1 MLKINKVSL
10 SYQRQRA
17 LNDVSLS
24 VGQSDFTALIGSNG
38 AGKSSLINAISGLLK
53 ISGGSIEFE
62 GRTISGLPA
71 DEIASMGL
79 VQVPEGRKLFSGM
92 TVEENL
98 EIGAYLPG
106 PRKNYTKNLAN
117 VFDMF
122 PLLRDR
128 RKQSAG
134 SLSGGEQQMLAI
146 SRALLTEPKLLMLDE
161 PSLGL
166 APIVTLEIFRIL
178 KELNERGLTILLI
191 TQEVIQSL
199 SLTKKGYL
207 IENGFIT
214 LSGPSSELLKDTRVK
229 ESYLGL

>member
-24 VGQSDFTALIGSNG
+24 IGQSDFTALIGSNG

-62 GRTISGLPA
+62 GRTISGMQA

-106 PRKNYTKNLAN
+106 PRKNYAKNLAN

-122 PLLRDR
+122 PMLRDR

-191 TQEVIQSL
+191 TQEVMQSL
-199 SLTKKGYL
+199 SITKKGYL

-214 LSGPSSELLKDTRVK
+214 LSGPSSELLKDARVK

>member
-1 MLKINKVSL
+1 
-10 SYQRQRA
+10 
-17 LNDVSLS
+17 
-24 VGQSDFTALIGSNG
+24 
-38 AGKSSLINAISGLLK
+38 
-53 ISGGSIEFE
+53 
-62 GRTISGLPA
+62 
-71 DEIASMGL
+71 
-79 VQVPEGRKLFSGM
+79 
-92 TVEENL
+92 
-98 EIGAYLPG
+98 
-106 PRKNYTKNLAN
+106 
-117 VFDMF
+117 
-122 PLLRDR
+122 
-128 RKQSAG
+128 
-134 SLSGGEQQMLAI
+134 MLAI

>member
-24 VGQSDFTALIGSNG
+24 IGQSDFTALIGSNG

-191 TQEVIQSL
+191 TQEVMQSL
-199 SLTKKGYL
+199 SITKKGYL

>member
-1 MLKINKVSL
+1 MLKINEVSL
-10 SYQRQRA
+10 NYQRQTA
-17 LNDVSLS
+17 LNRVSLD
-24 VGQSDFTALIGSNG
+24 VGHGDFTALIGSNG

-53 ISGGSIEFE
+53 ISGGSIEFQ
-62 GRTISGLPA
+62 GRIISGMQA

-92 TVEENL
+92 TVKENL
-98 EIGAYLPG
+98 EVGAYLPG
-106 PRKNYTKNLAN
+106 PRKNYRKNVAYM
-117 VFDMF
+117 FEMF
-122 PLLRDR
+122 PLLRER
-128 RKQSAG
+128 QKQLAG

-146 SRALLTEPKLLMLDE
+146 ARALLTEPRLLMLDE

-178 KELNERGLTILLI
+178 KALNEQGLTILLI
-191 TQEVIQSL
+191 TQEVMQSL
-199 SLTKKGYL
+199 GITRKAYL

-214 LSGPSSELLKDTRVK
+214 LSGLSSDLLKDARVK

>member
-199 SLTKKGYL
+199 SITKKGYL